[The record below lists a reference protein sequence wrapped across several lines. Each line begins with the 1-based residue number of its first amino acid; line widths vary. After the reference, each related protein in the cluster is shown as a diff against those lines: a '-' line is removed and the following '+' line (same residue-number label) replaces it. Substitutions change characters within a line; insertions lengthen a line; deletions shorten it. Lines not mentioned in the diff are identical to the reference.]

1 MCVPPPPLTR
11 RFARAAK
18 LLERRDKEEGVV
30 AKMLSLYAR
39 SAAACRDHAAKV
51 RPRPISS

>member
-1 MCVPPPPLTR
+1 MCLPPPPLTR

-18 LLERRDKEEGVV
+18 LLERRDKEEGMV